1 MAHMNQYNAGNL
13 PFPQMDI
20 LVPKKKKEKALPFA
34 ASEIYIQSEVFVK
47 ALIHKYQSTVDI
59 PIPKLMPI
67 SGKKVSIWEWMK
79 EDDER
84 VVTKEVDKKKV
95 DKMKMKMKKEN
106 SMNKMLKS
114 E

>member
-1 MAHMNQYNAGNL
+1 
-13 PFPQMDI
+13 
-20 LVPKKKKEKALPFA
+20 
-34 ASEIYIQSEVFVK
+34 
-47 ALIHKYQSTVDI
+47 
-59 PIPKLMPI
+59 
-67 SGKKVSIWEWMK
+67 MK